1 MKEPARLSEGSGEL
15 AALLRDARGDLP
27 TQSELAQVAAE
38 LSKLPPIVAGGA
50 GSAGAA
56 TAVGVGGGKVVAV
69 LVVACG
75 IFAAS
80 IYGVIKTS
88 RPRLA
93 PAVPIVSHT
102 QTPIQ
107 ASVPTTSA
115 QLAPPAVQAPA
126 VEKEAELPSTQPAPA
141 VKRGRPSESQL
152 LDAARSALASS
163 PDRALALT
171 QRHAQLYPKGV
182 LVQEREVIAIEALKR
197 KGSESAA
204 QKRATGFERK
214 FPNSPH
220 KNKIE
225 KLQGAKP

>member
-27 TQSELAQVAAE
+27 TQSELAPIAAE
-38 LSKLPPIVAGGA
+38 LSKLPPVAVGG
-50 GSAGAA
+50 GSAGAGA
-56 TAVGVGGGKVVAV
+56 AAGVGGGKVVAI

-102 QTPIQ
+102 QAPIR
-107 ASVPTTSA
+107 APLPAVSA
-115 QLAPPAVQAPA
+115 QPAPSAVQAPA
-126 VEKEAELPSTQPAPA
+126 AQKAGPPSTPPSPG
-141 VKRGRPSESQL
+141 VKRVRPSESQL

-171 QRHAQLYPKGV
+171 RRHAQLYPKGV

-197 KGSESAA
+197 KGSKSAA
-204 QKRATGFERK
+204 QERAAGFERE

-220 KNKIE
+220 KTKID
-225 KLQGAKP
+225 KLQGTQP